1 MKRCLMSLT
10 LREME
15 INIAM
20 RDQFTSIRMTVTK
33 KKKIT
38 SVGDDVGKVGRG
50 IKEAR
55 LSYVFDTVN
64 HVMSKGSFSS
74 EEEACD
80 FLGFDVKEYQEAKEQ
95 FKEENGSSDQN

>member
-38 SVGDDVGKVGRG
+38 SVGDDAGKVGLVYSCWEC
-50 IKEAR
+50 KMEQ
-55 LSYVFDTVN
+55 SQWK
-64 HVMSKGSFSS
+64 M
-74 EEEACD
+74 
-80 FLGFDVKEYQEAKEQ
+80 EYQLLKIVNRELSFDLAILLLIISLKNL
-95 FKEENGSSDQN
+95 K

>member
-38 SVGDDVGKVGRG
+38 SVG
-50 IKEAR
+50 
-55 LSYVFDTVN
+55 
-64 HVMSKGSFSS
+64 
-74 EEEACD
+74 
-80 FLGFDVKEYQEAKEQ
+80 EQ
-95 FKEENGSSDQN
+95 LEKLKPLCIAEGNTK

>member
-38 SVGDDVGKVGRG
+38 SGGDDVGKVGLVYSCWELQPYLDLHQS
-50 IKEAR
+50 KVR
-55 LSYVFDTVN
+55 LEKF
-64 HVMSKGSFSS
+64 HPW
-74 EEEACD
+74 
-80 FLGFDVKEYQEAKEQ
+80 L
-95 FKEENGSSDQN
+95 

>member
-38 SVGDDVGKVGRG
+38 SVGDDAGKVGLVYNCWEC
-50 IKEAR
+50 KMEQPQWK
-55 LSYVFDTVN
+55 
-64 HVMSKGSFSS
+64 M
-74 EEEACD
+74 
-80 FLGFDVKEYQEAKEQ
+80 EYQLLKIVNIELPFDLAILLLIISLKNL
-95 FKEENGSSDQN
+95 K